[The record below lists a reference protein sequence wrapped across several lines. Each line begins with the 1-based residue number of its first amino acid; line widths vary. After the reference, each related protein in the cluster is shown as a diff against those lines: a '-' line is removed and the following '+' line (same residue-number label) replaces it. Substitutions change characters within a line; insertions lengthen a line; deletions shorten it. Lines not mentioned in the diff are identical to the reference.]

1 MATCVQV
8 RAWRF
13 HCAGGPRA
21 NGTLSAQD
29 EALFV

>member
-21 NGTLSAQD
+21 NGTLSEQD
-29 EALFV
+29 EALFA